1 VIIQQRAGFFT
12 ATAGPG
18 AALAGLIIVAIS
30 VNIKTILGISGMTA
44 RTATTIVGPALIV
57 VVSRAALIPFQPR
70 PVLSLETAVSAAAVL
85 VLTSTNA
92 WVPLAEIL
100 R

>member
-12 ATAGPG
+12 ATAGAG
-18 AALAGLIIVAIS
+18 AALAGLIIVAIPVS
-30 VNIKTILGISGMTA
+30 IKTILGISGMTA
-44 RTATTIVGPALIV
+44 RAATTTAGPALIV
-57 VVSRAALIPFQPR
+57 AVSRAALIPFQHR

-92 WVPLAEIL
+92 WVPLAGIL